1 MYQNSTFSKQT
12 QTTFLL
18 CRLHHLLSTISVQMG
33 AALCARSTIDDK
45 TDTAGNSNEKATSSN
60 RGFETQT
67 SVKNSMSG
75 KFQSVSLNPV
85 TPSCYCINI
94 CTNYSFH
101 SPSLFLLSIDIVLS
115 SFLITVIFFIVIFF
129 NIIDWSTS

>member
-1 MYQNSTFSKQT
+1 
-12 QTTFLL
+12 
-18 CRLHHLLSTISVQMG
+18 MG

-75 KFQSVSLNPV
+75 KFPICFFIHQAAIVL
-85 TPSCYCINI
+85 TL

-101 SPSLFLLSIDIVLS
+101 SPSLFFLLIDIVLS
-115 SFLITVIFFIVIFF
+115 SFLITVIFFIVIFY
-129 NIIDWSTS
+129 IIDWSTS

>member
-1 MYQNSTFSKQT
+1 
-12 QTTFLL
+12 
-18 CRLHHLLSTISVQMG
+18 MG

-85 TPSCYCINI
+85 TPSCYCI
-94 CTNYSFH
+94 
-101 SPSLFLLSIDIVLS
+101 SIMY
-115 SFLITVIFFIVIFF
+115 
-129 NIIDWSTS
+129 